1 MKKKTKV
8 VAKPPLVL
16 PQNIDAWRIFR
27 ILSEFVEGFEKLT
40 NLGPSVT
47 IFGST
52 QIKKTNPYY
61 KKATLL
67 AQKLVKKG
75 FAITTGGGPGI
86 MEAAN
91 KGAREAGGNSCGV
104 CIDLPFEEKPNHY
117 IDEKYLLKFRYFF
130 VRKVMFVRYAA
141 AFIAFPGGYGTL
153 NELFECLTLIQ
164 TGKTKPF
171 PVFLVGKEYWA
182 PLVNWIEETLLCK
195 GCIDEKGYG
204 LFTVTDDL
212 DEIAE
217 TIQRHYKKVES
228 LENF

>member
-1 MKKKTKV
+1 MKKKR
-8 VAKPPLVL
+8 KPPLVI

-40 NLGPSVT
+40 SLGPSVT

-52 QIKKTNPYY
+52 QAKKTNKYY
-61 KKATLL
+61 KQAEKL
-67 AQKLVKKG
+67 AEKLVKKG

-91 KGAREAGGNSCGV
+91 KGAKLAKGLSCGI
-104 CIDLPFEEKPNHY
+104 CIDLPNEEKPNEY

-130 VRKVMFVRYAA
+130 VRKVMFVRYAK
-141 AFIAFPGGYGTL
+141 AFIAFPGGFGTL

-171 PVFLVGKEYWA
+171 PIYLVGKEYWS
-182 PLVNWIEETLLCK
+182 PLMDWLKNTVLCE
-195 GCIDEKGYG
+195 GCIDPPNYK
-204 LFTVTDDL
+204 LLIMTDDL
-212 DEIAE
+212 DAITNGIVA
-217 TIQRHYKKVES
+217 HYKKVTT